1 MSATPFERHRA
12 EAAGAG
18 RLAAPT
24 HAATR
29 EDPACGDRLTLELNV
44 ADGRIEA
51 LAWQA
56 SACAGT
62 LAAASALHGLVQG
75 RPAEAGAVT
84 REELDAALGGLPPAR
99 RHALRLVVATLD
111 EALTSPRPAQP
122 GAPGS

>member
-24 HAATR
+24 HAASR
-29 EDPACGDRLTLELNV
+29 EDPACGDRLTLELRV
-44 ADGRIEA
+44 AEGQIAEI
-51 LAWQA
+51 AWQA

-62 LAAASALHGLVQG
+62 LAAASALHGLACG
-75 RPAEAGAVT
+75 RPARPGAVT
-84 REELDAALGGLPPAR
+84 REALDVALGGLPPAR

-111 EALTSPRPAQP
+111 DALASPRPTR
-122 GAPGS
+122 PGSPGS